1 MARVANTKKR
11 AALYARVSS
20 HDQKTL
26 SLQLGQMRKYAR
38 DRGLHI
44 AVEVQDIGSGAKDR
58 PKRDEIMKAARRR
71 EIDTVLVWKL
81 DRWGR
86 SLVDLVGSLK
96 ELGEVGVGFVS
107 LTEALDLN
115 TSTGR
120 AMMGLLGVFAEFE
133 RDILRERVKA
143 GIAHARSLGRPHGR
157 PKSVALKTDR
167 ICKLKDEGKSHSEI
181 ARQLDIGRTSV
192 RRLLAQAK
200 ALAKKAGKGDSIK
213 PSKKILT
220 QRCREH

>member
-1 MARVANTKKR
+1 MVANTKKR
-11 AALYARVSS
+11 AALYARVST

-26 SLQLGQMRKYAR
+26 SLQLGQMRKYAK
-38 DRGLHI
+38 DRGLSV

-58 PKRDEIMKAARRR
+58 PNRDEIMKAARRR

-96 ELGEVGVGFVS
+96 ELAEVGVGFVS

-157 PKSVALKTDR
+157 PKSAALERDK
-167 ICKLKDEGKSHSEI
+167 ICKLKAKGESHSEI
-181 ARQLDIGRTSV
+181 ARQLGIGRTSV
-192 RRLLAQAK
+192 RRLLAQTQANK
-200 ALAKKAGKGDSIK
+200 NAGQRRPLK
-213 PSKKILT
+213 PF
-220 QRCREH
+220 

>member
-1 MARVANTKKR
+1 
-11 AALYARVSS
+11 
-20 HDQKTL
+20 
-26 SLQLGQMRKYAR
+26 MRRYAR
-38 DRGLHI
+38 DRGLNI

-71 EIDTVLVWKL
+71 EIDMVLVWKL

-86 SLVDLVGSLK
+86 SLADLVGSLK

-133 RDILRERVKA
+133 RDILRERVKS
-143 GIAHARSLGRPHGR
+143 GIAHARSQGRPHGR
-157 PKSVALKTDR
+157 PKSAALKSDR
-167 ICKLKDEGKSHSEI
+167 IFKLKAEGKNHSEI
-181 ARQLDIGRTSV
+181 ARRLKIGRTSV
-192 RRLLAQAK
+192 RRLIAQAK
-200 ALAKKAGKGDSIK
+200 V
-213 PSKKILT
+213 SKKRGSKRSAGPRMDAVT
-220 QRCREH
+220 PSS